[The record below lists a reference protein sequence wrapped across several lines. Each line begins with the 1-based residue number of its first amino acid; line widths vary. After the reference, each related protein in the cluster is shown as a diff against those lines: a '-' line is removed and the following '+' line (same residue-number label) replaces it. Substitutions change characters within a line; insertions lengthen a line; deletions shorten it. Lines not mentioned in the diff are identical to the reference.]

1 MWNLVKAG
9 RWFFAVCLIGLAGQQ
24 FYYADFRPVFVPP
37 WPGRIPGEVI
47 LTYLF
52 STALIGAAL
61 AILLEKKA
69 RTAMLILGGVF
80 LVLLLFCHIP
90 YELMVD
96 QSSKH
101 IGVWSNAF
109 KELAFAGG
117 AFAVAGSFPDDQASF
132 QKRTALIRLLELFI
146 PMGGLFFSITMIVFG
161 IDHFLYVDFVATLVP
176 DWIPAHLF
184 WTYLAA
190 VALIGAGLAII
201 LRIRLKLVGI
211 LLGTM
216 IFLWFIFLHIPRA
229 AVAPPTD
236 NGNEL
241 TSVFEALGFS
251 GVAFIIAY
259 GYAIKRTPG
268 YTGSGTAAERGLS
281 PF

>member
-1 MWNLVKAG
+1 MNLVKAG
-9 RWFFAVCLIGLAGQQ
+9 RCFFAVCLIGLAGQQ
-24 FYYADFRPVFVPP
+24 FYYANFRPVFIPP
-37 WPGRIPGEVI
+37 WPSHIPGETI
-47 LTYLF
+47 LVYLF
-52 STALIGAAL
+52 SMALIIAAL
-61 AILLEKKA
+61 AILTGKNA
-69 RTAMLILGGVF
+69 RTAMLILGGGF
-80 LVLLLFCHIP
+80 LVLLLLCHIP
-90 YELMVD
+90 YELVID
-96 QSSKH
+96 ESSKH
-101 IGVWSNAF
+101 IGVWGNAF

-117 AFAVAGSFPDDQASF
+117 AFAVAGSFPDSQAAF
-132 QKRTALIRLLELFI
+132 QKRAAPIRLLELFI

-161 IDHFLYVDFVATLVP
+161 IDHFLYAGFVATLVP

-229 AVAPPTD
+229 AIAPPTD

-268 YTGSGTAAERGLS
+268 YTASGTTAETGLS

>member
-9 RWFFAVCLIGLAGQQ
+9 RWFFAICLIGLAGQQ
-24 FYYADFRPVFVPP
+24 YYYADFRPVFVPP
-37 WPGRIPGEVI
+37 WPGRIPGEAI
-47 LTYLF
+47 LAYLF
-52 STALIGAAL
+52 STGLIGAAL

-69 RTAMLILGGVF
+69 RTIMLILGAFF
-80 LVLLLFCHIP
+80 LILLLFSHIP
-90 YELMVD
+90 YELIVD
-96 QSSKH
+96 QASKH
-101 IGVWSNAF
+101 IGVWGNAF

-117 AFAVAGSFPDDQASF
+117 AFAVAGSFPDDEPAL
-132 QKRTALIRLLELFI
+132 QKKTALIRLLELFI
-146 PMGGLFFSITMIVFG
+146 PLGGLFFSITMIVFG
-161 IDHFLYVDFVATLVP
+161 IDHFLYPDFVVALVP

-184 WTYLAA
+184 WTYFAA

-229 AVAPPTD
+229 AIAPPTD

-251 GVAFIIAY
+251 GIAFIIAH
-259 GYAIKRTPG
+259 GYAIRQTPG
-268 YTGSGTAAERGLS
+268 YTGSGTAAAKAPSL
-281 PF
+281 F

>member
-37 WPGRIPGEVI
+37 WPGHIPGEAI
-47 LTYLF
+47 LAYL
-52 STALIGAAL
+52 SSIALIGVAL

-69 RTAMLILGGVF
+69 RTATLILGGVF
-80 LVLLLFCHIP
+80 LALLLLCHIP
-90 YELMVD
+90 YELMID
-96 QSSKH
+96 QSSRH

-117 AFAVAGSFPDDQASF
+117 AFAVAGSFPDDHAAG
-132 QKRTALIRLLELFI
+132 QKKTALIRLLESFI

-161 IDHFLYVDFVATLVP
+161 IDHFLYVDFVVALVP

-184 WTYLAA
+184 WTYFAA

-229 AVAPPTD
+229 AIAPPTD

-241 TSVFEALGFS
+241 TSVFESLGFS

-259 GYAIKRTPG
+259 GYRVSKLSMGQRNDPAL
-268 YTGSGTAAERGLS
+268 YGLE
-281 PF
+281 

>member
-37 WPGRIPGEVI
+37 WPGHIPGEAI
-47 LTYLF
+47 LAYLS
-52 STALIGAAL
+52 STALIGVAL

-69 RTAMLILGGVF
+69 RTAMLILGGFF
-80 LVLLLFCHIP
+80 LALLLFCHIP

-96 QSSKH
+96 QASKH

-109 KELAFAGG
+109 KELAFSGG
-117 AFAVAGSFPDDQASF
+117 AFAVAGSYPDDQLAV
-132 QKRTALIRLLELFI
+132 QKKTALIRLLELFI
-146 PMGGLFFSITMIVFG
+146 PMGSLFFSITMIVFG

-176 DWIPAHLF
+176 DWIPGHLF
-184 WTYLAA
+184 WTYFAA
-190 VALIGAGLAII
+190 VALIGSGLAII

-229 AVAPPTD
+229 AIAPPTD
-236 NGNEL
+236 KGNEL

-259 GYAIKRTPG
+259 GYRVSKLSMGRRNDPTL
-268 YTGSGTAAERGLS
+268 YGLE
-281 PF
+281 

>member
-1 MWNLVKAG
+1 MLNLVKAG
-9 RWFFAVCLIGLAGQQ
+9 RWFFAICLMGLAGQQ
-24 FYYADFRPVFVPP
+24 FYYSDFRPVFVPP
-37 WPGRIPGEVI
+37 WAGPVPGEAI

-61 AILLEKKA
+61 AIILEKKA
-69 RTAMLILGGVF
+69 RTAMLILGALF

-90 YELMVD
+90 YELVVD
-96 QSSKH
+96 QASKH
-101 IGVWSNAF
+101 IGVWGNAF

-117 AFAVAGSFPDDQASF
+117 AFAVAGSFPDDQAAF
-132 QKRTALIRLLELFI
+132 QKKTALIRLLELFI

-190 VALIGAGLAII
+190 VALIGAGVAII

-229 AVAPPTD
+229 AIAPPSD

-251 GVAFIIAY
+251 GVAFILAY
-259 GYAIKRTPG
+259 GYSVSKLSMGHRNDPAL
-268 YTGSGTAAERGLS
+268 YGLE
-281 PF
+281 

>member
-9 RWFFAVCLIGLAGQQ
+9 RWFFAICLIGLAGQQ
-24 FYYADFRPVFVPP
+24 FYYADFRPLFVAP

-47 LTYLF
+47 LTYFF
-52 STALIGAAL
+52 SVALTGAAV
-61 AILLEKKA
+61 AIILEKKA
-69 RTAMLILGGVF
+69 RTAMLILGGFF
-80 LVLLLFCHIP
+80 LVLMLFCHVP

-96 QSSKH
+96 PSSKH
-101 IGVWSNAF
+101 IGVWGNAF

-117 AFAVAGSFPDDQASF
+117 AFAVAGSFPDEPAAV
-132 QKRTALIRLLELFI
+132 QKKTAVIRLLELFI

-161 IDHFLYVDFVATLVP
+161 VEHFLYVNFVATLVP
-176 DWIPAHLF
+176 NWIPAHLF

-201 LRIRLKLVGI
+201 LRIRIKLVGI

-229 AVAPPTD
+229 AIAPPTD

-251 GVAFIIAY
+251 GIAFIIAFGYKVSKLSMSQRNDPALY
-259 GYAIKRTPG
+259 GL
-268 YTGSGTAAERGLS
+268 E
-281 PF
+281 